1 MDFLRSLKKNKEL
14 IWFLAKDDIKK
25 RYAGS
30 SLGIVWA
37 FAQPLVT
44 ITIYWFVFQIGLRS
58 VAPGQYGDMPFL
70 VWIMCGLIPWFFFSD
85 GINSVTSV
93 FLEYSYLVKKVVFDI
108 NILPVIKIISA
119 MFVHIFFIFLI
130 FIVMAL
136 FGYMPSTCYI
146 QAFYYSFCMICL
158 ILAIGYFT
166 SSLSVFFRDLPQ
178 FVQVCLS
185 AGMWLTPIMWAFDM
199 LQGYW
204 FSFIFKLNPMF
215 YVVEGYRSAILGHQW
230 GFLNWK
236 LTIYFWCVVVLLTLI
251 GRNVFKK
258 MKPHFAD
265 VL

>member
-108 NILPVIKIISA
+108 NILPVIK
-119 MFVHIFFIFLI
+119 
-130 FIVMAL
+130 L
-136 FGYMPSTCYI
+136 FQPCLYI
-146 QAFYYSFCMICL
+146 
-158 ILAIGYFT
+158 
-166 SSLSVFFRDLPQ
+166 SSLSFDFHCHGFIWIYAFNLLYSSILLFILYDLFDFSNRIFYIKFIRFFQR
-178 FVQVCLS
+178 FTTTCTS
-185 AGMWLTPIMWAFDM
+185 M
-199 LQGYW
+199 
-204 FSFIFKLNPMF
+204 FI
-215 YVVEGYRSAILGHQW
+215 S
-230 GFLNWK
+230 
-236 LTIYFWCVVVLLTLI
+236 
-251 GRNVFKK
+251 RNVVNTNYVGF
-258 MKPHFAD
+258 
-265 VL
+265 

>member
-136 FGYMPSTCYI
+136 FGYMPSICYI

-166 SSLSVFFRDLPQ
+166 SSLSVFSEIYHNL
-178 FVQVCLS
+178 
-185 AGMWLTPIMWAFDM
+185 
-199 LQGYW
+199 Y
-204 FSFIFKLNPMF
+204 K
-215 YVVEGYRSAILGHQW
+215 YVYQQECG
-230 GFLNWK
+230 
-236 LTIYFWCVVVLLTLI
+236 
-251 GRNVFKK
+251 
-258 MKPHFAD
+258 
-265 VL
+265 

>member
-93 FLEYSYLVKKVVFDI
+93 FLE
-108 NILPVIKIISA
+108 
-119 MFVHIFFIFLI
+119 
-130 FIVMAL
+130 
-136 FGYMPSTCYI
+136 
-146 QAFYYSFCMICL
+146 
-158 ILAIGYFT
+158 
-166 SSLSVFFRDLPQ
+166 
-178 FVQVCLS
+178 
-185 AGMWLTPIMWAFDM
+185 
-199 LQGYW
+199 
-204 FSFIFKLNPMF
+204 
-215 YVVEGYRSAILGHQW
+215 
-230 GFLNWK
+230 
-236 LTIYFWCVVVLLTLI
+236 
-251 GRNVFKK
+251 
-258 MKPHFAD
+258 
-265 VL
+265 

>member
-30 SLGIVWA
+30 SLGV
-37 FAQPLVT
+37 
-44 ITIYWFVFQIGLRS
+44 
-58 VAPGQYGDMPFL
+58 
-70 VWIMCGLIPWFFFSD
+70 FSD

-108 NILPVIKIISA
+108 KILPVIKIISA
-119 MFVHIFFIFLI
+119 TFVHLFFILLI

-136 FGYMPSTCYI
+136 FGYMPNICYI

-178 FVQVCLS
+178 LVQVILS
-185 AGMWLTPIMWAFDM
+185 AGM
-199 LQGYW
+199 
-204 FSFIFKLNPMF
+204 
-215 YVVEGYRSAILGHQW
+215 
-230 GFLNWK
+230 
-236 LTIYFWCVVVLLTLI
+236 
-251 GRNVFKK
+251 
-258 MKPHFAD
+258 
-265 VL
+265 